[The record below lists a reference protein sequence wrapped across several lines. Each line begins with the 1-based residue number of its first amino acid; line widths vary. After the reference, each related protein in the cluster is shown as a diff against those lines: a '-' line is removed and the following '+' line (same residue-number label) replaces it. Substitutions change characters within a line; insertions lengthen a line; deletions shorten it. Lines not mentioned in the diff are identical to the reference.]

1 MPRGAHAPPDPR
13 PPRPTNERGGQTR
26 APRGRRT
33 KTTKN
38 ILDARVH
45 YAVHNQP
52 ARNPPTAPDQ
62 TPQNPPPDEPGEQS
76 LKETGP
82 TKEGAPNPGR
92 TAPEPDSMPRPHNHR
107 PPARRGNG
115 PELKDEN
122 KRLRGRVEGAVAG
135 RQGEPPLP
143 ARVRPATLIRVRGR
157 TYSKPLRKE
166 VIQPHLPVRLPCYDF
181 VPITG
186 PAFDRS
192 PWGHGLRASPTFMT

>member
-1 MPRGAHAPPDPR
+1 MPRHPPNAQKSTNSTQHTTTNLTSDTGARTALGPAQPTRRAAHTRPPPTPT

-52 ARNPPTAPDQ
+52 ARNPPTTPHP
-62 TPQNPPPDEPGEQS
+62 PQNPPPDEPGEQS

-82 TKEGAPNPGR
+82 TRRGAPNPGR

-143 ARVRPATLIRVRGR
+143 ARGPPRHPYPCSRPNRFET
-157 TYSKPLRKE
+157 P
-166 VIQPHLPVRLPCYDF
+166 
-181 VPITG
+181 
-186 PAFDRS
+186 
-192 PWGHGLRASPTFMT
+192 